1 MIATLQGTVTAKGES
16 FLIVETGGIGFRVH
30 VPTPLSAQWGSLG
43 RQVELF
49 TYLHLRENIV
59 SLYGFET
66 QEALSLFELLL
77 GVSGIGPKV
86 ALGVISASRADA
98 LRTAIASGDTDYL
111 ILMPGIGKKTAQRII
126 LDLRGKIEEEELVPA
141 LPLSPVDE
149 DVIAALTSMGYSH
162 SEAREALASLPEE
175 EIPLEER
182 LVQALRYFGGH

>member
-1 MIATLQGTVTAKGES
+1 VIATLQGTVTAKGED
-16 FLIVETGGIGFRVH
+16 FMIVETGGIGFRVH
-30 VPTPLSAQWGSLG
+30 VPTSLSAQWGTLG

-49 TYLHLRENIV
+49 THLHLRENLV

-66 QEALSLFELLL
+66 QEALGFFELLL

-86 ALGVISASRADA
+86 ALAILSAGRVDA

-182 LVQALRYFGGH
+182 LVQAIRYFGGH

>member
-1 MIATLQGTVTAKGES
+1 VIATLQGTVTAKGES

-30 VPTPLSAQWGSLG
+30 VPTSLSARWGTLG

-49 TYLHLRENIV
+49 TYLHLRENLV

-66 QEALSLFELLL
+66 QEALGFFELLL

-86 ALGVISASRADA
+86 ALAILSAGRVDA

-111 ILMPGIGKKTAQRII
+111 IRMPGIGKKTAQRII
-126 LDLRGKIEEEELVPA
+126 LDLRGKLEEEELVPA

-182 LVQALRYFGGH
+182 LVQAIRYFGGH

>member
-1 MIATLQGTVTAKGES
+1 VIATLQGTVTAKGES
-16 FLIVETGGIGFRVH
+16 FMIVETGGIGFKVH
-30 VPTPLSAQWGSLG
+30 VPTPLSAQWGTPS
-43 RQVELF
+43 RRVQLF
-49 TYLHLRENIV
+49 THLHLRENEV

-66 QEALSLFELLL
+66 EAELTFFELLL

-86 ALGVISASRADA
+86 AIGILSASSVDA

-111 ILMPGIGKKTAQRII
+111 TLMPGIGKKTAQRII

-175 EIPLEER
+175 EVPLEER
-182 LVQALRYFGGH
+182 LVQAIRYFGGH

>member
-30 VPTPLSAQWGSLG
+30 VPTSLSARWGTLG
-43 RQVELF
+43 RQVDLF
-49 TYLHLRENIV
+49 TYLHLRENLV

-66 QEALSLFELLL
+66 QEALGFFELLL

-86 ALGVISASRADA
+86 ALAILSAGRVDA

-182 LVQALRYFGGH
+182 LVQAIRYFGGH

>member
-16 FLIVETGGIGFRVH
+16 FLIVETGGIGFKVH
-30 VPTPLSAQWGSLG
+30 VPASLSARWGTLG

-49 TYLHLRENIV
+49 THLHLRENLV

-66 QEALSLFELLL
+66 QEALGFFELLL

-86 ALGVISASRADA
+86 ALAILSAGRVDA

-182 LVQALRYFGGH
+182 LVQAIRYFGGH

>member
-1 MIATLQGTVTAKGES
+1 VIATLQGTVTAKGES
-16 FLIVETGGIGFRVH
+16 FMIVETGGIGFKVH
-30 VPTPLSAQWGSLG
+30 VPTPLSAQWGTPS
-43 RQVELF
+43 RRVQLF
-49 TYLHLRENIV
+49 THLHLRENEV

-66 QEALSLFELLL
+66 EAELTFFELLL

-86 ALGVISASRADA
+86 AIGILSASSVDA
-98 LRTAIASGDTDYL
+98 LRTAIARGDTDYL
-111 ILMPGIGKKTAQRII
+111 TLMPGIGKKTAQRII

-175 EIPLEER
+175 EVPLEER
-182 LVQALRYFGGH
+182 LVQAIRYFGGH